1 MLKLGRVTGQ
11 LGGDFRWTGAAGSG
25 GGVDVHGGT
34 WAFVLWSG
42 GAVGLTVPQGGRK

>member
-25 GGVDVHGGT
+25 GGWMSMEVHGH
-34 WAFVLWSG
+34 LCSG
-42 GAVGLTVPQGGRK
+42 LGGQWV